1 MAAEGEQVMVSKQ
14 ELLKLPRDKLE
25 DIALAYGVKI
35 PAGCDDVSAAHHV
48 IIPLSLMHRLDTR

>member
-1 MAAEGEQVMVSKQ
+1 MVSKQ

-48 IIPLSLMHRLDTR
+48 IIHLSLMHRLDTR